1 MIKGESFIMKKSVII
16 FMTTIILSVG
26 MIVYG
31 CIFVNCQIGEATLT
45 EVTVTGNSDAAD
57 GLAAGFRVDSADDL
71 HWINSY
77 DYSTSKT
84 ESSFK
89 RGEMT
94 KTADAFVYDDIRF
107 TGWSIVPYYTQLKYE
122 RLEGLQEKKIHA
134 FYNEIQQRVK
144 KSSSVEEGKI
154 RLKDYLDYYP
164 VSFRFQFGNKI
175 YNSDNA
181 LTGLKVYDER
191 NMLSAE
197 SGASYDADV
206 DLYTAFN
213 SLFKIPV
220 IENEYQQYKASGVEN
235 YDYETSLGYKMD
247 VMKPSGAGE
256 DFYEFDPIIV
266 IQEEN
271 TMDGRNWYHPD
282 LSEEMSETAG
292 SNDDNSESDSDYELK
307 SASEY
312 NLKNRMLFI
321 VNNRTAKGASVD
333 VSHIGDGYGI
343 YELPIEVTATAS
355 VTKGRR
361 SWTVP
366 DPKPLTDQ
374 LAMVHSLDEDA
385 EYVEMSLSG
394 DHRYLAV
401 FSVKDGVYFVEMI
414 DADTWT
420 SGGSSKV
427 FPASEKM
434 TYAWGEDGSL
444 AVTNHEGYIAVLCR
458 TENETEPYEILY
470 RGKVT
475 NDLDRA
481 FFDTEMVFKENSY
494 AEYKYGI
501 DTGLAVAAKDGKA
514 ALVQNLPAGDFN
526 IRNAALECAVLDKTG
541 VLYIGQLRSNL
552 VDLEYDMSEIELQ
565 KIIELTDGCANGAVD
580 SWLENLIIKPVKNE
594 NWLQW

>member
-1 MIKGESFIMKKSVII
+1 MKKSVII
-16 FMTTIILSVG
+16 FMIMIFLSVG
-26 MIVYG
+26 MIAYG
-31 CIFVNCQIGEATLT
+31 CIFLDHQIGEAVLT
-45 EVTVTGNSDAAD
+45 EETAEGSRGAAV
-57 GLAAGFRVDSADDL
+57 GLEVGFRADSADDF

-77 DYSTSKT
+77 NYSTNRT
-84 ESSFK
+84 ASSFK
-89 RGEMT
+89 RGKMA
-94 KTADAFVYDDIRF
+94 KTDDTFVYDDIRF
-107 TGWSIVPYYTQLKYE
+107 TGWSVVPYYTQLKYE

-144 KSSSVEEGKI
+144 KSSLIEEGKI

-181 LTGLKVYDER
+181 LSGLKVYDER

-197 SGASYDADV
+197 NGASYDADV
-206 DLYTAFN
+206 NLYKAFN
-213 SLFKIPV
+213 DLFKIPV
-220 IENEYQQYKASGVEN
+220 IDNEYQQYKVSGVEN
-235 YDYETSLGYKMD
+235 YDYETSLGYRTNI
-247 VMKPSGAGE
+247 MKPFGSGE
-256 DFYEFDPIIV
+256 DYYEFDPILV
-266 IQEEN
+266 VQEEN
-271 TMDGRNWYHPD
+271 TMDGMRWYHPEPTEN
-282 LSEEMSETAG
+282 LSG
-292 SNDDNSESDSDYELK
+292 N
-307 SASEY
+307 

-333 VSHIGDGYGI
+333 VSQISGGYGV
-343 YELPIEVTATAS
+343 YELPIEVAASAT

-366 DPKPLTDQ
+366 DPKPLTEQ
-374 LAMVHSLDEDA
+374 LAMAYPLDENA

-394 DHRYLAV
+394 DHRYLSV
-401 FSVKDGVYFVEMI
+401 FSVKDGAYFMEMI

-420 SGGSSKV
+420 SQSPIEV

-458 TENETEPYEILY
+458 TENEKEPYEILY
-470 RGKVT
+470 KGKVT

-481 FFDTEMVFKENSY
+481 FFDTEMVSKENSY

-501 DTGLAVAAKDGKA
+501 DTGLAVAATGGKV
-514 ALVQNLPAGDFN
+514 ALVHNLPAGDFN

-565 KIIELTDGCANGAVD
+565 EIIELTDGCANGEED
-580 SWLENLIIKPVKNE
+580 SWLEKLIIKPVRNE
-594 NWLQW
+594 NWSTWKTPSD